1 MTMTTWLQ
9 SSHDADQMTRL
20 LRCTPPLSDRHRRWD
35 GAESSPASPSGEAW
49 HARGGL
55 CAMAPSCADFLTGT
69 AEWAPDEAEEKKY
82 KYCVVIGGC
91 PRPSPSFFSLCK
103 HCKDTCAVDWL
114 VARPREPT
122 RIPAGSSQRSS
133 RLSGAKTR
141 IPRGGLRRATPPTWY
156 INPRGQGEA
165 WWTPRDCVTGGGAE
179 PSDASASGTAN
190 GGLSGS
196 SLLAPAQVCQLN
208 SKSEERRI

>member
-1 MTMTTWLQ
+1 
-9 SSHDADQMTRL
+9 MTRL

-35 GAESSPASPSGEAW
+35 GAESSPASSSGEAL

-82 KYCVVIGGC
+82 KYCEGGVVIGGC

-114 VARPREPT
+114 VARPRGAA
-122 RIPAGSSQRSS
+122 RIPAGSSERSS
-133 RLSGAKTR
+133 RLSGAKTPER
-141 IPRGGLRRATPPTWY
+141 YLVRRLTPEGEGVGVGGPYLHTSKLQTGRSRLYLHFGDIPKK
-156 INPRGQGEA
+156 IDQIEQN
-165 WWTPRDCVTGGGAE
+165 
-179 PSDASASGTAN
+179 SA
-190 GGLSGS
+190 
-196 SLLAPAQVCQLN
+196 
-208 SKSEERRI
+208 

>member
-1 MTMTTWLQ
+1 L
-9 SSHDADQMTRL
+9 
-20 LRCTPPLSDRHRRWD
+20 
-35 GAESSPASPSGEAW
+35 

-82 KYCVVIGGC
+82 KYCEGGVVIGGC

-114 VARPREPT
+114 VARPRGAA
-122 RIPAGSSQRSS
+122 RIPAGSSERSS

-141 IPRGGLRRATPPTWY
+141 IPRGGLRRATPTTWY

-165 WWTPRDCVTGGGAE
+165 WRTPPRDCVTGGGAE
-179 PSDASASGTAN
+179 PSDASASATAN

>member
-1 MTMTTWLQ
+1 MTP
-9 SSHDADQMTRL
+9 L

-82 KYCVVIGGC
+82 KHCEGGVVIGGC

-103 HCKDTCAVDWL
+103 RLALWTGSSL
-114 VARPREPT
+114 GLGEPA
-122 RIPAGSSQRSS
+122 RIPAGSSERSS

-141 IPRGGLRRATPPTWY
+141 IPPGGLRRATPTTWY

-179 PSDASASGTAN
+179 PSDASASATAN

>member
-1 MTMTTWLQ
+1 MTP
-9 SSHDADQMTRL
+9 L

-82 KYCVVIGGC
+82 KHCEGGVVIGGC

-103 HCKDTCAVDWL
+103 
-114 VARPREPT
+114 
-122 RIPAGSSQRSS
+122 
-133 RLSGAKTR
+133 RLA
-141 IPRGGLRRATPPTWY
+141 L
-156 INPRGQGEA
+156 
-165 WWTPRDCVTGGGAE
+165 WT
-179 PSDASASGTAN
+179 
-190 GGLSGS
+190 GS
-196 SLLAPAQVCQLN
+196 SLGLRGTRTNSGRELGAQLAAQRCQDTHPAWRTPARNADHMVHKPAWPRRSVVDPARLRNWRRSRTKRCIRVSHCQ
-208 SKSEERRI
+208 RRAQRKQSSGPRSGLPTEFKI